1 MLKYKL
7 FKIVPRWFLLFLLLF
22 IVVFFILPRLLFAY
36 NYEITYGTYKR
47 ESEIRGTR
55 IIVFTYQVDRTEYE
69 NNFNVQLISKNKLM
83 QFKKGGKLKVKYVKL
98 LPFLSKLDETEF
110 TN

>member
-1 MLKYKL
+1 MTELLIKILAMLKYKL

-36 NYEITYGTYKR
+36 
-47 ESEIRGTR
+47 
-55 IIVFTYQVDRTEYE
+55 
-69 NNFNVQLISKNKLM
+69 KLM